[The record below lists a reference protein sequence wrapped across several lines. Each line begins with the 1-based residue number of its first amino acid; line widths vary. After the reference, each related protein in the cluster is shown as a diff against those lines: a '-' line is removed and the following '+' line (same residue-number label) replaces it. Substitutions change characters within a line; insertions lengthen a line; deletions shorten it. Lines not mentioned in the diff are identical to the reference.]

1 MSSGQRQW
9 FRLLKPFLRPALWPM
24 VGGFV
29 TGLFYAALSGAG
41 MPVMMKTVMPIFFG
55 EEQDASP
62 YVVSTAKLLFGD
74 DYVGKLLLVACLG
87 MPLIMLLRGVCAVFN
102 RYLVNLA
109 GFLFL
114 DELRR
119 AVFARLQDLPLAFY
133 QRHKTGD
140 LASRLVNDAAQLRLL
155 VTSLSTDL
163 VTQPCLLVFAVGC
176 IIYLSITNQSALFTL
191 IALTSVPI
199 CVIPIQTVTR
209 RVLRR
214 SRAVAHQSGELAAEI
229 TESIQSPLEIQAYNL
244 QAPQRER
251 FAERL
256 RSILRLSMKA
266 VKYSSFLSPTIEFV
280 AATGF
285 MVGLYFGVQ
294 KGIDI
299 GTFSALGLALYMAYE
314 PVKRIGAI
322 QTAIKS
328 TQGSYERLEEILTA
342 EDTLPNPAAPR
353 TVPPGHP
360 EIAFE
365 NVSFRYDGQAE
376 EAMPALREANVVLRP
391 GDTVALV
398 GPSGAGKST
407 FSLLIPRFFDPTQ
420 GRVTYGGIDLREL
433 DKAALR
439 DRIAIVPQSPVLF
452 NASVADNIRMGR
464 PDAPDEAVQEAA
476 RKAFV
481 HDFVVSL
488 PDGYNTLVGERGASL
503 SGGQRQ
509 RVAIARAFLK
519 DAPVLVL
526 DEATS
531 ALDAESEAM
540 VQEALRKLVEGRT
553 TVMIAHRFSS
563 ISMARRVL
571 VFDQGR
577 ITGDGSPDHLA
588 RTHPIYQRMHQLQ
601 QLA

>member
-1 MSSGQRQW
+1 
-9 FRLLKPFLRPALWPM
+9 M

-29 TGLFYAALSGAG
+29 TGMFYAALSGAG
-41 MPVMMKTVMPIFFG
+41 IPATMKLVMPIVFG
-55 EEQDASP
+55 DEANASP
-62 YVVSTAKLLFGD
+62 YVVSAAKALFGEQN
-74 DYVGKLLLVACLG
+74 YQERLLLAACLG
-87 MPLIMLLRGVCAVFN
+87 VPLIMLLRGVCAVFN

-109 GFLFL
+109 GFRFL
-114 DELRR
+114 DAMRR
-119 AVFARLQDLPLAFY
+119 AVFARLQNLPLSFY

-140 LASRLVNDAAQLRLL
+140 LVSRLVNDAEQLKRL

-163 VTQPCLLVFAVGC
+163 VTQPCLLLSSLSFL
-176 IIYLSITNQSALFTL
+176 IYMSITNEAALFTL

-199 CVIPIQTVTR
+199 CVLPIQAVTR

-229 TESIQSPLEIQAYNL
+229 TEAIQSPLEIQAYNL
-244 QAPQRER
+244 QEPQKQR

-256 RSILRLSMKA
+256 RGILRLSMKA
-266 VKYSSFLSPTIEFV
+266 VKYASFLSPTIEFV

-314 PVKRIGAI
+314 PVKRIGVI

-342 EDTLPNPAAPR
+342 EDTLPNPPTPR
-353 TVPPGHP
+353 PVPPGHP
-360 EIAFE
+360 EITFE
-365 NVSFRYDGQAE
+365 EVSFRYDGQAR
-376 EAMPALREANVVLRP
+376 EAQPALRHASVVLRP

-398 GPSGAGKST
+398 GASGAGKST

-420 GRVTYGGIDLREL
+420 GRVTYGGIDLREF
-433 DKAALR
+433 DKSALR

-452 NASVADNIRMGR
+452 NVSVAENIRMGR
-464 PDAPDEAVQEAA
+464 PGASDEAVREAA
-476 RKAFV
+476 QRAFV
-481 HDFVVSL
+481 HNFVISL
-488 PDGYNTLVGERGASL
+488 PSGYDTVVGERGASL

-540 VQEALRKLVEGRT
+540 VQEALRNLVEGRT

-601 QLA
+601 QLG

>member
-1 MSSGQRQW
+1 M
-9 FRLLKPFLRPALWPM
+9 WPM
-24 VGGFV
+24 AGGFV
-29 TGLFYAALSGAG
+29 TGLLYAALSGAG
-41 MPVMMKTVMPIFFG
+41 IPLMMKTVMPVFFNA
-55 EEQDASP
+55 EEDASP
-62 YVVSTAKLLFGD
+62 YVVSAAKAMFGEGQYRD
-74 DYVGKLLLVACLG
+74 KLLLVACLG
-87 MPLIMLLRGVCAVFN
+87 VPLIMLLRGVCAVLN

-109 GFLFL
+109 GFRFL

-133 QRHKTGD
+133 HRHKTGD
-140 LASRLVNDAAQLRLL
+140 LASRLVNDAEQLKRL
-155 VTSLSTDL
+155 VTSLSTDVL
-163 VTQPCLLVFAVGC
+163 TQPCLLLSALGFL
-176 IIYLSITNQSALFTL
+176 IYMSITSQSALFTL

-199 CVIPIQTVTR
+199 CVLPIQAVTR

-229 TESIQSPLEIQAYNL
+229 TEAIQSPLEIQAYNL
-244 QAPQRER
+244 QGPQKQR
-251 FAERL
+251 FAQRL
-256 RSILRLSMKA
+256 RGILRLSMKA
-266 VKYSSFLSPTIEFV
+266 VKYASFLSPTIEFV

-314 PVKRIGAI
+314 PVKRMGVI
-322 QTAIKS
+322 QTLIKS

-342 EDTLPNPAAPR
+342 EDTLPNPSAPR
-353 TVPPGHP
+353 PVPPGHA
-360 EIAFE
+360 ELAFE
-365 NVSFRYDGQAE
+365 DVSFRYDGQAA
-376 EAMPALREANVVLRP
+376 EAVPALRETSVVLRP
-391 GDTVALV
+391 GDTVALI

-433 DKAALR
+433 DKSALR
-439 DRIAIVPQSPVLF
+439 DQIAIVPQSPVLF
-452 NASVADNIRMGR
+452 NATVAENIRMGR
-464 PDAPDEAVQEAA
+464 PGASDDAVREAA
-476 RKAFV
+476 QKAFV
-481 HDFVVSL
+481 HEFVVSL
-488 PDGYNTLVGERGASL
+488 PNGYDTVVGERGASL

-519 DAPVLVL
+519 NAPVLVL

-571 VFDQGR
+571 VFEQGR
-577 ITGDGSPDHLA
+577 ITGDGAPDHLA